1 MDEKTQKLMEK
12 RMKDG
17 WIKSNV
23 MIEVLAVN
31 EETARESL
39 KKHVEKMGKEN
50 HVMICHK
57 NFRKIEKVKNPLPN
71 IQEAFS
77 NVVEVE
83 MLTMNYDKLVYMI
96 MAYAPS
102 SVEILEPE
110 HIKLD
115 MGEAQAILN
124 SVAELIHKFA
134 AAGLGGVIISG
145 N

>member
-1 MDEKTQKLMEK
+1 MDDKTRKKIEQ

-17 WIKSNV
+17 WIKSIA

-31 EETARESL
+31 EEAARESL
-39 KKHVEKMGKEN
+39 EKHVERMEKEE
-50 HVMICHK
+50 HSMIIK
-57 NFRKIEKVKNPLPN
+57 KDFRKVEKVQNPHPR
-71 IQEAFS
+71 IKEAYS

-83 MLTMNYDKLVYMI
+83 MITQNYDKLVYMI

-102 SVEILEPE
+102 SVEILEPS

-115 MGEAQAILN
+115 MGEAQAVLN
-124 SVAELIHKFA
+124 SVAEMIHKFA